1 MLKGALMTRPT
12 LPSTAVAAAPE
23 ESTGPAPEHYFS
35 DAPTARHRPGSVA
48 LHLDG
53 ERLELRTDAGTFSP
67 RRIDPGTAFL
77 LGSAPDPPPSGTF
90 LDLGCG
96 YGPIALALARR
107 SPAARVVAVDVN
119 ARSRDLCAANAAAHG
134 CGNIEV
140 HEPDGVP
147 ADVRFDLIWSN
158 PPIRIGKHALHALLE
173 TWLRRLAPGGSAV
186 LVVGRNL
193 GADTLQRWLG
203 DQGFPTERLASKR
216 GYRLLRASQP

>member
-1 MLKGALMTRPT
+1 M
-12 LPSTAVAAAPE
+12 AAAPE
-23 ESTGPAPEHYFS
+23 ESTGPPPEHYFS
-35 DAPTARHRPGSVA
+35 GAPSARHRPGTVG
-48 LHLDG
+48 LELDG

-77 LGSAPDPPPSGTF
+77 LASAPAPPPSGTF

-119 ARSRDLCAANAAAHG
+119 ARSLDLCAANAVAHG
-134 CGNIEV
+134 CANVEV
-140 HEPDGVP
+140 HDPGDVP

-158 PPIRIGKHALHALLE
+158 PPIRIGKDALHALLE
-173 TWLRRLAPGGSAV
+173 TWLQRLAPGGSAV

-203 DQGFPTERLASKR
+203 DHGFPTERLASKR
-216 GYRLLRASQP
+216 GYRLLRSQRG